1 MRIKLLVVISLYI
14 ALVFSDS
21 ASAVSI
27 RRTHRFL
34 RPLAMG
40 GAFTAVADSEETIAY
55 NPAGLYQK
63 NVEWSFDMSILGM
76 AYNDNGNG
84 MITGEIDFGDQSSL
98 ADLPG
103 ERIYFELP
111 VTLSNSLFIPD
122 CGWCGVYGG
131 ASADAW
137 VEIAFPPQTI
147 IPTIDLEFVGQMV
160 VEYAMAFEVFGI
172 NVGFNL
178 KGIQREGVVAS
189 VDLLS
194 ASSMIE
200 NDDWDGLV
208 EEYAADQPGS
218 KLVLDFGFLYRFNH
232 PWNIRIGMSALDM
245 LSMDLEGENTVT
257 YGGIDW
263 GSVGEV
269 TQLNTLGI
277 AFTINVNEFDLTG
290 SMDYLDFTYS
300 YIPSSS
306 TARRIA
312 LGFEAGYSKRSDNT
326 YLAAIQLGL
335 REFKYPSIGLMLT
348 LGAIKFGTIQWT
360 ENFGTADNELV
371 DTRYM
376 FLISL
381 NF

>member
-1 MRIKLLVVISLYI
+1 MRIKLLVVISFCI
-14 ALVFSDS
+14 VVFISDS
-21 ASAVSI
+21 AFAVAI

-34 RPLAMG
+34 RPMAMG
-40 GAFTAVADSEETIAY
+40 GAFTAIADSEETIAY

-63 NVEWSFDMSILGM
+63 NVEWSLDMSFLGI
-76 AYNDNGNG
+76 AYNQNGND

-103 ERIYFELP
+103 ERIYFEYP
-111 VTLSNSLFIPD
+111 VILSHSIYIPD

-137 VEIAFPPQTI
+137 LEIAFPSQTI
-147 IPTIDLEFVGQMV
+147 IPTIDLEFIGQMV

-172 NVGFNL
+172 NAGFNL

-194 ASSMIE
+194 ASSLIAD
-200 NDDWDGLV
+200 DDWDGLV
-208 EEYAADQPGS
+208 EEYAADQPNS
-218 KLVLDFGFLYRFNH
+218 KLVMDFGFLYRFNH
-232 PWNIRIGMSALDM
+232 PWNIRIGMSALDVV
-245 LSMDLEGENTVT
+245 SMDLEGDSAVT
-257 YGGIDW
+257 YGGIDY
-263 GSVGEV
+263 GDAGEI

-277 AFTINVNEFDLTG
+277 AFTINIDEFDLTG
-290 SMDYLDFTYS
+290 SMDYLDFTYT
-300 YIPSSS
+300 YIPSNS
-306 TARRIA
+306 TTRRIA
-312 LGFEAGYSKRSDNT
+312 LGFEAGYAKRSDNT
-326 YLAAIQLGL
+326 YLAAFQLGL
-335 REFKYPSIGLMLT
+335 RELKYPSFGLMLT

-360 ENFGTADNELV
+360 ENFGTEETELV
-371 DTRYM
+371 DARYM